1 MKKWTY
7 PVGVLFDSSMKFSK
21 HYSAK
26 SAAKANS
33 MVGLI
38 KRTFTSVNT
47 SVFTTL
53 YKSMVRPIMEYA
65 SCIWSPYLIKDI
77 NLLENVQK
85 RATRLCPELRN
96 MTYLRAL
103 GLPTLQYRRLTQTRY
118 DPSLQTF
125 AWVWPRGWGP
135 KYAKTCHNR
144 QDSWTQF
151 QAKEDSQ

>member
-1 MKKWTY
+1 MGVSQIQPLTKVNEEKDL
-7 PVGVLFDSSMKFSK
+7 GVLFDSSMKLSK
-21 HYSAK
+21 HCAK

-33 MVGLI
+33 TVGLI

-47 SVFTTL
+47 SVFTTF
-53 YKSMVRPIMEYA
+53 YKTMVRPIMEYA

-125 AWVWPRGWGP
+125 AWV
-135 KYAKTCHNR
+135 
-144 QDSWTQF
+144 
-151 QAKEDSQ
+151 